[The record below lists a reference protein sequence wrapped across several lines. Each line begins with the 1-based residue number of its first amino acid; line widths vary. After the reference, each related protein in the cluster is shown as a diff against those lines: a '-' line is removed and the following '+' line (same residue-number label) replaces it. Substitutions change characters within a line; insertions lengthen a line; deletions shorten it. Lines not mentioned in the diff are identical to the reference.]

1 MTASRIVRADALT
14 PTPWPNGRGVTRD
27 ILSRR
32 RPDGSIELLI
42 SLADLTQDAPFSH
55 LPDID
60 RTFTLVEG
68 DPVVLLFEGFGD
80 LPCGLLGPAFFPGD
94 RPTACRL
101 TGGAA
106 KAFNVMV
113 DRRIARASVRPLRV
127 ADGAGAPIGPDVVAI
142 HCIDGTVETPEGD
155 LDPRDTWIVPS
166 GRILAKGGAAAV
178 LVVEIAAV

>member
-1 MTASRIVRADALT
+1 MSAPRIVRAAALT

-55 LPDID
+55 LPEID

-68 DPVVLLFEGFGD
+68 DPVVLLFEGFED
-80 LPCGLLGPAFFPGD
+80 LSCALLRPAFFPGD

-101 TGGAA
+101 TGGPA

-113 DRRIARASVRPLRV
+113 DRRLGRASVRPLRV
-127 ADGAGAPIGPDVVAI
+127 ADGAGAPLGPDVTAV
-142 HCIDGTVETPEGD
+142 HCVDGTVETPSGD
-155 LDPRDTWIVPS
+155 LGPRDTSVGS
-166 GRILAKGGAAAV
+166 CERILAKGGAATV
-178 LVVEIAAV
+178 LVVEIALV